1 MILIRNDIKLS
12 KAQLPKIIQS
22 GGFLGVLLGKLAGP
36 LMRVGVP
43 LAKNVFAALATMAS
57 ASTVDGTIKEKCVE
71 RVL

>member
-12 KAQLPKIIQS
+12 KAQLSKIIQS

-43 LAKNVFAALATMAS
+43 LAKNVLAPLATMAS
-57 ASTVDGTIKEKCVE
+57 ASIVDGTIKEKCVE